1 MVEKKKGKLWNRL
14 FFKVYINY
22 AFMVVLF
29 AIILGVIFFNLNQKS
44 TINSFRNR
52 LEKQGEAVSS
62 RYTEF
67 IINKEYSRGLTYL
80 DMLREIGAEET
91 WSVANPNAN
100 EPMHTSMVYV
110 EDIDYLMQSDVY
122 KEVIEGAFA
131 GKNTTSTSYSEIYR
145 SDIITVGVPVFGNN
159 QEVCGAILINAF
171 VEKQTEAINST
182 TSLILV
188 SSFIALLISFV
199 VAIMFAGQLSRPILK
214 MRHTA
219 LELADQNYEVK
230 TGINRKD
237 EIGDL
242 ARTIDLLTDKL
253 MENETIRKNLEQ
265 MRMDFFANV
274 SHELRTPITVVRAY
288 TESLVDGV
296 VASEEGKQQYYQKM
310 LMECKSMERLVGDLL
325 ILSKMQNPDFVVE
338 KEPVNLIQ
346 VFDDV
351 VRAVKQLGDKKGI
364 TINLSYDN
372 EVCLM
377 YGDYDRL
384 RQMFLIICDNAIKFS
399 NENSTIHILIE
410 SEEQLIVSIRDEG
423 IGIAKEELPNI
434 FEKFYK
440 SNLRQNE
447 KGSGLGLAIARQI
460 ALKHNGTVE
469 VESKLGVG
477 TEFMFTFEKVK
488 LEELEQ

>member
-1 MVEKKKGKLWNRL
+1 
-14 FFKVYINY
+14 
-22 AFMVVLF
+22 
-29 AIILGVIFFNLNQKS
+29 
-44 TINSFRNR
+44 
-52 LEKQGEAVSS
+52 
-62 RYTEF
+62 
-67 IINKEYSRGLTYL
+67 
-80 DMLREIGAEET
+80 
-91 WSVANPNAN
+91 
-100 EPMHTSMVYV
+100 
-110 EDIDYLMQSDVY
+110 
-122 KEVIEGAFA
+122 
-131 GKNTTSTSYSEIYR
+131 
-145 SDIITVGVPVFGNN
+145 
-159 QEVCGAILINAF
+159 
-171 VEKQTEAINST
+171 
-182 TSLILV
+182 
-188 SSFIALLISFV
+188 
-199 VAIMFAGQLSRPILK
+199 
-214 MRHTA
+214 
-219 LELADQNYEVK
+219 
-230 TGINRKD
+230 
-237 EIGDL
+237 
-242 ARTIDLLTDKL
+242 
-253 MENETIRKNLEQ
+253 
-265 MRMDFFANV
+265 
-274 SHELRTPITVVRAY
+274 
-288 TESLVDGV
+288 
-296 VASEEGKQQYYQKM
+296 
-310 LMECKSMERLVGDLL
+310 
-325 ILSKMQNPDFVVE
+325 MQNPDFVVE

-399 NENSTIHILIE
+399 NEDSTIHISIE